1 MCTGPWLVSFLV
13 SALWTF
19 LRPTEPPCW
28 SVVPTRLTAIETC
41 PVESSLIRLS
51 SALHSECLTSPL
63 IVPSNLFLLP
73 VFPYSIVRKDI
84 IAWPFLP
91 SKIQGK
97 VQDSARLPLIINNQH
112 RSQNIMLGFQVEGL
126 PRFPMSNVKS
136 NATTPSMLLWNVS
149 FRRKPNSSEDGSQ
162 VAPIIGI
169 NLKKTVFVTFLRIW
183 LGNSEFIFGD
193 SASKLA
199 GELLQLNP
207 GAGWMNPRSAPA
219 VAAHPQPRHH
229 GLLPAETTFP
239 RVPRGPGRRVE
250 LCRLEPGLRQDGGF
264 AVSSSS
270 GNRCPVLFPSRGP

>member
-1 MCTGPWLVSFLV
+1 
-13 SALWTF
+13 
-19 LRPTEPPCW
+19 
-28 SVVPTRLTAIETC
+28 
-41 PVESSLIRLS
+41 
-51 SALHSECLTSPL
+51 
-63 IVPSNLFLLP
+63 
-73 VFPYSIVRKDI
+73 
-84 IAWPFLP
+84 
-91 SKIQGK
+91 
-97 VQDSARLPLIINNQH
+97 
-112 RSQNIMLGFQVEGL
+112 
-126 PRFPMSNVKS
+126 MSNVKS

-183 LGNSEFIFGD
+183 LGNSEFVFGD

-207 GAGWMNPRSAPA
+207 GAGWMNPRSTPA

-270 GNRCPVLFPSRGP
+270 AAWSCFPAFYRGRDREDCLMTRPNFPGVKIVISRSRF